1 MSQSETVRVRDL
13 SQLNATPVYYIIPAF
28 TLRFGIQCV
37 IPVHK
42 SKQEEIS
49 LNTPWV
55 MFNVKCTTVIYG
67 GNLSVSLSTGKI
79 YFRWIAQLVSLI
91 LIHWI
96 EIFPVDSAIQG
107 LVYVIPVYKSKQEE
121 ISLNTP
127 RVMFNVKC
135 TTVIYGGNLSGS
147 SCSKGG

>member
-1 MSQSETVRVRDL
+1 MLRYYLKKEKNSIDFHQSKGQPTADGLFPIFGIMMSQSETVRVRDL

-49 LNTPWV
+49 LNTSW
-55 MFNVKCTTVIYG
+55 
-67 GNLSVSLSTGKI
+67 
-79 YFRWIAQLVSLI
+79 
-91 LIHWI
+91 
-96 EIFPVDSAIQG
+96 
-107 LVYVIPVYKSKQEE
+107 
-121 ISLNTP
+121 
-127 RVMFNVKC
+127 VMFNVKC

-147 SCSKGG
+147 LSTGKISFR

>member
-1 MSQSETVRVRDL
+1 MGDL
-13 SQLNATPVYYIIPAF
+13 SQLHATPVYYIIPAF

-49 LNTPWV
+49 LNTP
-55 MFNVKCTTVIYG
+55 
-67 GNLSVSLSTGKI
+67 
-79 YFRWIAQLVSLI
+79 
-91 LIHWI
+91 
-96 EIFPVDSAIQG
+96 
-107 LVYVIPVYKSKQEE
+107 
-121 ISLNTP
+121 

-147 SCSKGG
+147 SCSKVDSAIHRKNLSPVNSAIGFSNTYPLDRDLSGG